1 MIGLDT
7 NILLRLWLDD
17 DPAQSRRIDALLA
30 EHGTMPGSMLVCDVV
45 LAEAV
50 WTLASAFDQD
60 KAAQLKALHSLLGE
74 AAFAFE
80 SREAV
85 ASAVVQ
91 FEHSTCGFSNCL
103 IAAKHELLAC
113 EFTATFDRKM
123 RKLPGMTLL

>member
-1 MIGLDT
+1 M
-7 NILLRLWLDD
+7 LRLWLDD
-17 DPAQSRRIDALLA
+17 DPAQSRCIEALLA
-30 EHGTMPGSMLVCDVV
+30 EHGTMPCSMLVCDVV

-50 WTLASAFDQD
+50 WTLASASAFDQD
-60 KAAQLKALHSLLGE
+60 KAAHLKALHSLLGE